1 MAALTLIPL
10 GPASAAGDT
19 PTGPTPVVTVAPPG
33 STPASSA
40 PKAPPVAKPP
50 AKAPKS
56 AAAAGD
62 EADVSVAITGTKIA
76 LGSQSKPFVVTVTNN
91 SSTVTT
97 RSATVD
103 VQATT
108 VDQPQQLS
116 GLQAISA
123 TCKKDPKD
131 AGHFTCA
138 IGDIGPGQKRALQFQ
153 YSLDKTAVVHDN
165 TASITAKVQTASPPD
180 PNLSNNTATAQVD
193 IVPAGIDL
201 GVSIPDTSVA
211 FPGGTATTYAQIRND
226 GAADATG
233 VSFSVR
239 SPDGTGIHG
248 VALMDTSGGYGVKC
262 TTTSHTGA
270 TCSIGGLQAHH
281 YVTARIILDVTEF
294 AASSSTITGGVG
306 SVTGIAPSSMQ
317 ALAKNNAKAND
328 KILQRKATAK
338 ATSAVDD
345 PSDNSDS
352 FAVPITDLPKADL
365 GVTATAVSGAKVG
378 DTVTIN
384 ANVANHGPN
393 LAAGIYVMITVPSN
407 TGFAAISQ
415 VCQHTSNARTIKCV
429 YSDTLGAD
437 KSVDFPIKVKVH
449 GTPGSDGSLTV
460 HGSAVDLSSANNSAS
475 LSIALD
481 TATAT
486 TAANASNTGT
496 LPVTGDKVGLY
507 AFGGALLLLMGGALT
522 ITARRRRS
530 A

>member
-1 MAALTLIPL
+1 M
-10 GPASAAGDT
+10 
-19 PTGPTPVVTVAPPG
+19 
-33 STPASSA
+33 
-40 PKAPPVAKPP
+40 
-50 AKAPKS
+50 
-56 AAAAGD
+56 
-62 EADVSVAITGTKIA
+62 
-76 LGSQSKPFVVTVTNN
+76 
-91 SSTVTT
+91 
-97 RSATVD
+97 
-103 VQATT
+103 
-108 VDQPQQLS
+108 
-116 GLQAISA
+116 
-123 TCKKDPKD
+123 
-131 AGHFTCA
+131 
-138 IGDIGPGQKRALQFQ
+138 
-153 YSLDKTAVVHDN
+153 LDWR
-165 TASITAKVQTASPPD
+165 
-180 PNLSNNTATAQVD
+180 L
-193 IVPAGIDL
+193 
-201 GVSIPDTSVA
+201 
-211 FPGGTATTYAQIRND
+211 
-226 GAADATG
+226 
-233 VSFSVR
+233 
-239 SPDGTGIHG
+239 
-248 VALMDTSGGYGVKC
+248 
-262 TTTSHTGA
+262 
-270 TCSIGGLQAHH
+270 LQAHH

-415 VCQHTSNARTIKCV
+415 VCQHTSNARRSSASTRTHWARTSRSTSRSRSRC
-429 YSDTLGAD
+429 T
-437 KSVDFPIKVKVH
+437 